1 MFRSHKISTTS
12 GFNNVLPCSIRR
24 AVPRIPVVV
33 APPPVDPEIPEE
45 CIANS
50 EAMSSVQ
57 NSLLNAVVDL
67 LSNKHNK
74 KETAAILTELEQTL
88 LTKCVDIVSA
98 TQTTGSTTPA
108 KCC

>member
-1 MFRSHKISTTS
+1 
-12 GFNNVLPCSIRR
+12 
-24 AVPRIPVVV
+24 VPRIPVVV
-33 APPPVDPEIPEE
+33 VPPVDPKIPEE

-57 NSLLNAVVDL
+57 NSLLNALVDL
-67 LSNKHNK
+67 LSNNHNK
-74 KETAAILTELEQTL
+74 KETAAILTDLEQTL

-98 TQTTGSTTPA
+98 TQTTGSTTLA